1 MLLKLQN
8 YDLTIKYTKGKDL
21 HVADALSRAY
31 LTLTNPDDHTHSKDL
46 EFAIHA
52 MIKNLPVSD
61 EKKSQLQAA
70 TAHDNQL
77 QQLLSLMRS
86 GWPTDISSVP
96 ISLREFWKIRQNL
109 CYADSLIFLNN
120 RIVIPSTMRQEILK
134 CIHERH
140 MGIEKCKARARV
152 CVYWP
157 AMYEAIEHEVK
168 KCPVC
173 NKYSKNNQKEPML
186 PHEISNCP

>member
-1 MLLKLQN
+1 MKRTIAYASRSLSPAKSNYAQIEKELLAIVFACQKFHQYIYGFPTKVQSDHKPLESIVNKPLYKVSPRLQRMLLKLQN

-31 LTLTNPDDHTHSKDL
+31 LTNPDGHTYSKDL

-70 TAHDNQL
+70 TTHDNQL

-86 GWPTDISSVP
+86 GWPTDISSVQYLFVNFGK
-96 ISLREFWKIRQNL
+96 SDTTYVTL
-109 CYADSLIFLNN
+109 
-120 RIVIPSTMRQEILK
+120 TIL
-134 CIHERH
+134 
-140 MGIEKCKARARV
+140 
-152 CVYWP
+152 
-157 AMYEAIEHEVK
+157 
-168 KCPVC
+168 
-173 NKYSKNNQKEPML
+173 SF
-186 PHEISNCP
+186 

>member
-173 NKYSKNNQKEPML
+173 NKYSKKQPERTNAAP
-186 PHEISNCP
+186 